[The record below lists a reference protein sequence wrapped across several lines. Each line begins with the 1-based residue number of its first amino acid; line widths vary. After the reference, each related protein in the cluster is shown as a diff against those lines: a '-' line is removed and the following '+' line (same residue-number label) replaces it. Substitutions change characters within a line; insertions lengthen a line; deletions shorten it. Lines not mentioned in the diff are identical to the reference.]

1 MIDTEGFVEPTVKLG
16 SLYVAV
22 TVGISI
28 RLYPEF
34 ISTIILLVKLYYDLI
49 EYRGSDFI
57 IGIDRRATV
66 DREKSDGH
74 QGAHTAH
81 LPLIFVMSAISS

>member
-34 ISTIILLVKLYYDLI
+34 VSTIILLVKLYYPLDGDI
-49 EYRGSDFI
+49 EPYAFSF
-57 IGIDRRATV
+57 TCLT
-66 DREKSDGH
+66 
-74 QGAHTAH
+74 QY
-81 LPLIFVMSAISS
+81 